1 MDDKT
6 RNEIAE
12 SLETLAEQPA
22 WNAAV
27 WQRCFDMVKT
37 NADDE
42 LVAYFID
49 DLVHYTGTP
58 LFRRE
63 PRPEHIK
70 SYAPEFRDM
79 AHAVRSR
86 MSLSDFKKNY
96 GW

>member
-6 RNEIAE
+6 RIEIAQ
-12 SLETLAEQPA
+12 SLEALAEQSV

-27 WQRCFDMVKT
+27 WQRCFDLVNA

-42 LVAYFID
+42 LVAYFYD

-63 PRPEHIK
+63 PRPQGIQVF
-70 SYAPEFRDM
+70 SQEFRDM
-79 AHAVRSR
+79 AHAVRSQ
-86 MSLSDFKKNY
+86 MTLSDFKRLY